1 MLREKD
7 AAAAAA
13 AALSDRWAV
22 RQEPGAEGASGAG
35 PNLALSQGGGLSFP
49 LLQSDLSSSI

>member
-7 AAAAAA
+7 AEAAAV
-13 AALSDRWAV
+13 LSDRWAV